1 MAGYY
6 INQRFMMNTLDWFV
20 KQPNAYIFPQL
31 IGISYS
37 YLFFLAILS
46 VILIST
52 IIDYKYYWL

>member
-6 INQRFMMNTLDWFV
+6 INQRFMMNTLAWFV
-20 KQPNAYIFPQL
+20 KQPNAYIFSQL

-52 IIDYKYYWL
+52 MCLITL